1 MLRDSGK
8 RAEARTVE
16 QAVFA
21 LAEARGGVLSTLD
34 VAQVLSISDS
44 EADAQLT
51 DFAKRYPERVRVE
64 LDPNGT
70 LVYEFPQYMLA
81 TANTVAASSVDFVTL
96 EEQQA
101 ATRGAASK
109 QRR

>member
-1 MLRDSGK
+1 MPVSTEDQIWRYDWGGPEGAPLLLLLHGFSDSGQCWND
-8 RAEARTVE
+8 AVARWTPAYRVVTVD
-16 QAVFA
+16 
-21 LAEARGGVLSTLD
+21 LRGH
-34 VAQVLSISDS
+34 
-44 EADAQLT
+44 E
-51 DFAKRYPERVRVE
+51 VRVE